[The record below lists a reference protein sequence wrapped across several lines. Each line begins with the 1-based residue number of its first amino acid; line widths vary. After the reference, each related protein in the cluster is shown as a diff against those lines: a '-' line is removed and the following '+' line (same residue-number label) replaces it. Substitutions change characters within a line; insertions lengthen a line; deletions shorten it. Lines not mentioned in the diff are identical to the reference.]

1 MVYSI
6 VEVLLSLAVFVV
18 LPLLCLLPISFLVR
32 AYIRRVKLD
41 KVLREL
47 EYTAM
52 KLRETSP
59 SKQKKWRIIKARY
72 DSLSRNLRNLM
83 WINLFAL
90 WAGILAMI
98 YVSRYVAYFL
108 GVPPPYSPFRL
119 SWTPFTLIG
128 IAGIDEWYVTDLFI
142 YLAVVGVFNTL
153 HNKISGLS
161 ILYSV

>member
-1 MVYSI
+1 MYALTRKDI
-6 VEVLLSLAVFVV
+6 A

-41 KVLREL
+41 RVLREL

-72 DSLSRNLRNLM
+72 DNLSN
-83 WINLFAL
+83 I
-90 WAGILAMI
+90 
-98 YVSRYVAYFL
+98 L

-119 SWTPFTLIG
+119 SWAPFSIIG
-128 IAGIDEWYVTDLFI
+128 IAGVDEWYVTDLFL
-142 YLAVVGVFNTL
+142 YLAVVGIFNTL
-153 HNKISGLS
+153 HNRISGLGV
-161 ILYSV
+161 LYGM

>member
-1 MVYSI
+1 MANGVA
-6 VEVLLSLAVFVV
+6 EVLLSLAVFIA

-41 KVLREL
+41 RVLREL

-72 DSLSRNLRNLM
+72 DNLSKNLRNLM
-83 WINLFAL
+83 WLNLFAL
-90 WAGILAMI
+90 WGGVLAMI
-98 YVSRYVAYFL
+98 YVSRYVSYIL

-119 SWTPFTLIG
+119 SWAPFSIIG
-128 IAGIDEWYVTDLFI
+128 IAGVDEWYVTDLFL
-142 YLAVVGVFNTL
+142 YLAVVGIFNTL
-153 HNKISGLS
+153 HNRISGLGV
-161 ILYSV
+161 LYEM